1 MDGGGQQIPNSSPR
15 FTSFRPPASV
25 SQTGGGIAATNR
37 SPSHDP
43 NRSGTR
49 RHHHD
54 SRQRS
59 HRSISRDSPEPSLA
73 SSQQFVG
80 WEEAS
85 ACFVTD
91 LKGDVRNLEYGSSH
105 GVPPYHRLRLAGLL
119 GSTTVL
125 ESSAH
130 CIGQANCERDSI
142 SKHIRP
148 DLKRQQYLRINLDVP
163 STLQDNGGV
172 DYVSF
177 QSSQGHKRK
186 REKTQ
191 IERSFSP
198 NPEFQPQ
205 ANINGRSRSVCTLD
219 VVVQS
224 TTDESSS
231 EEDGLSVSA
240 VDEGFQRKKA
250 ALLRHVDQ
258 TPTDWKSWIALV
270 GLRNEMNGVHE
281 VDSRPM
287 RTNAERRSNAEVDLS
302 IYGKALKSVVDSEG
316 REKLYVGMMSKA
328 PEVWERK
335 KLLST
340 WQTIIEEH
348 PLSLQLW
355 KRYLDFHQSIS
366 TGFTLEE
373 VRKQY
378 LKGLDIL
385 QKARGGVN
393 NAQAQHSSIYMVQVY
408 VLLRLSLLYREA
420 GYSEIAV
427 AIWQALLEFEF
438 NRPPDLHHR
447 GQDQATDAVHKEA
460 LSAFEIFWDSEAPRI
475 GEANAQGWS
484 SFTSDEVSQ
493 CQPSQSAGSPFD
505 AGINPIRSWAGAEHN
520 ASAQSHTQV
529 LTIDGSLDD
538 PYRVVLFSDIRFALI
553 ESRSPSDHHTVLAA
567 FLSFCHLPPML
578 GEFSRQTGAWFDD
591 QCIRNQ
597 ILYEDQPLVDRWLGR
612 SSSLI
617 PDNHDCLSNN
627 TGDLRA
633 SSLPCAFDLTMVKYE
648 VSSDTL
654 FSGPEQWFS
663 AFSLWL
669 RSSEPTP
676 SHCVLRTLQMLVSQG
691 VGGDGLAE
699 YVLALELYISP
710 TTVRKSAKNFL
721 KKRPSSLRMYNAYAM
736 IESHLGN
743 REAAN
748 KVYELAIQMSA
759 KLDEV
764 ASRNAILLWRS
775 RIWQHLSFGETS
787 LALQQLS
794 RYGLDG
800 IVDKRPDANGKTSHV
815 ATSTARLRL
824 RNALTAGRD
833 HMLSLGLSAQAISY
847 CELLVLD
854 DYLVNHLSLQAAQ
867 TSFKTNL
874 HLLMENL
881 PADRAAEALLRQS
894 FARLLYTH
902 VVHKNP
908 YSPSTVRSFLAE
920 SIAALPHNTIF
931 LSLYAWNEARFRVD
945 DRVRGIVRD
954 TVFASNRCNGQE
966 GNEDESDHITTHFFA
981 VYNDLQRGIVQGSN
995 QNAIRGTFE
1004 RALASEGVAH
1014 SAGLWKLYFLFEHR
1028 NRDLKRARDVLFRA
1042 IRACPWA
1049 KAIYMLAFEYM
1060 GDEMGNEDLRGV
1072 YDMMVERE
1080 LRIRVAL

>member
-25 SQTGGGIAATNR
+25 SQTRTGIASRNA

-43 NRSGTR
+43 NKSGTR
-49 RHHHD
+49 RHQYGG
-54 SRQRS
+54 RQRA
-59 HRSISRDSPEPSLA
+59 HHSISRDSLEPSLA
-73 SSQQFVG
+73 SSQQFVD
-80 WEEAS
+80 WHEAS
-85 ACFVTD
+85 PYFVTD
-91 LKGDVRNLEYGSSH
+91 LKGDVRNLEDGSSH
-105 GVPPYHRLRLAGLL
+105 GVPPYRRPTLAGSL

-130 CIGQANCERDSI
+130 YIGQANCERDSI

-148 DLKRQQYLRINLDVP
+148 DLKRQKYLRINPDVP
-163 STLQDNGGV
+163 STLQDNGGA

-177 QSSQGHKRK
+177 RSPKGRKRK

-191 IERSFSP
+191 FERLSSP
-198 NPEFQPQ
+198 NPFQPQ
-205 ANINGRSRSVCTLD
+205 AIIKGGSQSVCTLD
-219 VVVQS
+219 AVVQS
-224 TTDESSS
+224 TTDESGSG
-231 EEDGLSVSA
+231 EDGLSVSA

-270 GLRNEMNGVHE
+270 GLRNEMNGFHE
-281 VDSRPM
+281 VCSRPM

-316 REKLYVGMMSKA
+316 REQLYVSMMSKA
-328 PEVWERK
+328 PEVWERSM
-335 KLLST
+335 LSSI

-348 PLSLQLW
+348 PLSLRLW
-355 KRYLDFHQSIS
+355 KRYLNFHQSTF
-366 TGFTLEE
+366 TGFTLGEI
-373 VRKQY
+373 RKQY
-378 LKGLDIL
+378 LKSLDIL

-393 NAQAQHSSIYMVQVY
+393 KAQIQHSRIYMVQIY

-420 GYSEIAV
+420 GYAEISV

-438 NRPPDLHHR
+438 NRPPHLRHR
-447 GQDQATDAVHKEA
+447 GQDEATDAIHKEA
-460 LSAFEIFWDSEAPRI
+460 LSAFESFWDSEAPRI

-484 SFTSDEVSQ
+484 NFTSDEVSQ
-493 CQPSQSAGSPFD
+493 CQPSQAAGSPFE
-505 AGINPIRSWAGAEHN
+505 AGINTIRLWADAEHK
-520 ASAQSHTQV
+520 ASAHSFTQARTV
-529 LTIDGSLDD
+529 DESLDD

-553 ESRSPSDHHTVLAA
+553 KSPSPSDHRTVLMA
-567 FLSFCHLPPML
+567 FLCFCHLPPML
-578 GEFSRQTGAWFDD
+578 DESSRQTEAWFDD
-591 QCIRNQ
+591 QFVRNQ
-597 ILYEDQPLVDRWLGR
+597 ILYDDQPSVDRWLGR
-612 SSSLI
+612 PSSLS
-617 PDNHDCLSNN
+617 PDNHDCPSNN

-633 SSLPCAFDLTMVKYE
+633 SSLPRAFDLTMVNYE

-654 FSGPEQWFS
+654 FSGSGQWFS
-663 AFSLWL
+663 AFGPWL
-669 RSSEPTP
+669 RSGPTS
-676 SHCVLRTLQMLVSQG
+676 SHCVLRTLQMLVSEG

-699 YVLALELYISP
+699 YILALELYISP

-721 KKRPSSLRMYNAYAM
+721 KKRPSSLRLYNAYAM

-748 KVYELAIQMSA
+748 KIYEIAIRMSA
-759 KLDEV
+759 KLDEA

-775 RIWQHLSFGETS
+775 RMWQHLSVGETS
-787 LALQQLS
+787 LALHHLS

-800 IVDKRPDANGKTSHV
+800 IVDERPDANGKRSDV
-815 ATSTARLRL
+815 ATSTARLQL

-833 HMLSLGLSAQAISY
+833 HMLSLGLSIQAISF
-847 CELLVLD
+847 CELLFLD

-874 HLLMENL
+874 HLLIEKF
-881 PADRAAEALLRQS
+881 PADRAAEALFRQS

-902 VVHKNP
+902 VVHKYP
-908 YSPSTVRSFLAE
+908 YSPSTIRSFLAE
-920 SIAALPHNTIF
+920 SITALPHNTIF
-931 LSLYAWNEARFRVD
+931 LSLYAWNEARFRID

-954 TVFASNRCNGQE
+954 TVFASNRHDEQG
-966 GNEDESDHITTHFFA
+966 GIKDESDHITTHFFA
-981 VYNDLQRGIVQGSN
+981 IYTDLQRGLVQGSN

-1028 NRDLKRARDVLFRA
+1028 NRDPKRARDVLFRA
-1042 IRACPWA
+1042 IRACPWV
-1049 KAIYMLAFEYM
+1049 KAIYMLAFECL
-1060 GDEMGNEDLRGV
+1060 GDEMGNEDLRGI
-1072 YDMMVERE
+1072 YDMMVEKE
-1080 LRIRVAL
+1080 LRIHVAL